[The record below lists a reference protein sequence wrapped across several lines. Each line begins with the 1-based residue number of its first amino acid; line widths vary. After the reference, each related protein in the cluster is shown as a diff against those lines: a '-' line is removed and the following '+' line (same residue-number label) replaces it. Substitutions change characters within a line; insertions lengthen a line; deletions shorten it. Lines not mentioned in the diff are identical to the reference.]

1 MQCPAIGRDS
11 RRVWDGPMHSFN
23 YRGRELYCERLP
35 LRRVAEAVGTPVYV
49 YSRATLLDHYRK
61 LAAAFRE
68 LKPLIC
74 FSMKANGS
82 PAVCRT
88 LVRAGSGLDVVS
100 GGELYKALKV
110 GCRPENIVFASVGK
124 TREEIRAALRAGIL
138 LLNVESL
145 PELDMV
151 ASVASALHRRARVA
165 LRVNPDIDPRTHA
178 FISTGHAESKFGID
192 VGAAERIFHRRH
204 RYPSVELT
212 GIHCHIGSQ
221 ITTPQ
226 PFVRALRIVGALIG
240 RLRRI
245 GAAVEWL
252 NIGGGL
258 GIIYADE
265 RPQTADA
272 FARAVLPLVRPLG
285 VRLILEPGRFIAGS
299 AGVLLTRVLYIKEA
313 PHKRFVVVDA
323 GMNDLI
329 RPALYDAYHEIQ
341 PLQRRDGRPV
351 WRVDVVGPVC
361 ESGDF
366 LAKDRRMAAV
376 NAGEYVAVMGAGAYA
391 ASMGS
396 RYNARRLPPEVM
408 VRGGRWAVTRARE
421 TYADLLTHER
431 MPRGW

>member
-1 MQCPAIGRDS
+1 
-11 RRVWDGPMHSFN
+11 MHSFN
-23 YRGRELYCERLP
+23 YRGNELCCERLP
-35 LRRVAEAVGTPVYV
+35 LRRIAEQVGTPVYV

-68 LKPLIC
+68 LNPLIC

-110 GCRPENIVFASVGK
+110 GCRPEHIVFASVGK
-124 TREEIRAALRAGIL
+124 TREEIRVALRAGIL
-138 LLNVESL
+138 MLNVESL
-145 PELDMV
+145 PELDTV
-151 ASVASALHRRARVA
+151 ASVASALRRRARVA
-165 LRVNPDIDPRTHA
+165 LRVNPDIDPQTHA

-192 VGAAERIFHRRH
+192 VGEAERLFRQQR
-204 RYPSVELT
+204 RYPSVALA

-226 PFVRALRIVGALIG
+226 PFVRALRKVSALI
-240 RLRRI
+240 RRVRRA
-245 GAAVEWL
+245 GATVEWL

-265 RPQTADA
+265 RPQTAAD
-272 FARAVLPLVRPLG
+272 FARAVVPLVRPLG

-299 AGVLLTRVLYIKEA
+299 AGVLLMRVLYIKEA
-313 PHKRFVVVDA
+313 LRKRFVVVDA

-329 RPALYDAYHEIQ
+329 RPALYGAYHEIQ
-341 PLQRRDGRPV
+341 PLRRAGGRV
-351 WRVDVVGPVC
+351 TWRVDVVGPVC

-366 LAKDRRMAAV
+366 LAKNRRMAAV
-376 NAGEYVAVMGAGAYA
+376 NASEYLAVMGAGAYGA
-391 ASMGS
+391 TMGS
-396 RYNARRLPPEVM
+396 RYNARLLPPEVM
-408 VRGGRWAVTRARE
+408 VHGSRWAVTRARE
-421 TYADLLTHER
+421 TYADLLRHER